1 MTNYELMF
9 IIDPVLDEEAK
20 KETIETVKGIIAAEG
35 AIKERY
41 RRRRKV
47 KDVDISNVLGLR
59 GAAQS
64 DKAAPHSHDKQIGR
78 AHV

>member
-35 AIKERY
+35 AVKEEEHIFSH
-41 RRRRKV
+41 KPFSS
-47 KDVDISNVLGLR
+47 KIFIS
-59 GAAQS
+59 
-64 DKAAPHSHDKQIGR
+64 
-78 AHV
+78 